1 MAVLENLTL
10 LGPPKQLPGIIRL
23 LDIERVILAFSRESH
38 EHSLELIRSLKDL
51 NVQIDVVLR
60 LYEMVTPGIGV
71 HTVEG
76 LPLIGLPSFNLS
88 PSSQALKRAMDVLL
102 SGVGLILLA
111 PFFAVIALGAPA
123 SLRLRLPLRVDDL
136 REHIRLTQNQNILDS
151 ELDLGHA
158 VLREADLVPSREH
171 APGLSGARART
182 DRRRDRRSLPVTGTF
197 RDRRRAPRRASR
209 S

>member
-182 DRRRDRRSLPVTGTF
+182 DRRRDRRSPPVTDMFGG
-197 RDRRRAPRRASR
+197 RRRAPRRASR